1 MPVPGCSSGG
11 QASRILA
18 GVEEIPDSP
27 LGEDGSLSLAPAQE
41 AAGVG
46 VPARPE
52 AVGGVAYSPKKKQ
65 RQAAPMHVVREELRV
80 PELAQVYSL
89 NKGSMIT
96 VEAVIVD
103 VGEPKP
109 IDAKKRVLAFHVAS
123 ASGLVPVSLWSPLM
137 EKYGHLIQKEFSEAS
152 GGFPSIVL
160 EKFEVTVVGNNPENK
175 PVVRLQNSRMSS
187 LRLGTAKSIGIS
199 PEPGLVVSCFEN
211 LTHADHCAILRG
223 VIMELG
229 PLQHSM
235 AGHGMRRGKIV
246 DGSGN
251 ALPLVLHG
259 QVAQDDDIAEHAEVI
274 LWHSQSLEG
283 LESSDPAEEPEG
295 RWWCYSECYVMRMGA
310 VPDRRIA
317 KIVHVGRNWTGD

>member
-1 MPVPGCSSGG
+1 M
-11 QASRILA
+11 A

-109 IDAKKRVLAFHVAS
+109 IDAKKRVRAFHAAS
-123 ASGLVPVSLWSPLM
+123 ASGLVPVNLWSPSM

-152 GGFPSIVL
+152 GVFRPSSW
-160 EKFEVTVVGNNPENK
+160 
-175 PVVRLQNSRMSS
+175 RSSR
-187 LRLGTAKSIGIS
+187 
-199 PEPGLVVSCFEN
+199 
-211 LTHADHCAILRG
+211 
-223 VIMELG
+223 
-229 PLQHSM
+229 
-235 AGHGMRRGKIV
+235 
-246 DGSGN
+246 
-251 ALPLVLHG
+251 
-259 QVAQDDDIAEHAEVI
+259 
-274 LWHSQSLEG
+274 
-283 LESSDPAEEPEG
+283 
-295 RWWCYSECYVMRMGA
+295 
-310 VPDRRIA
+310 
-317 KIVHVGRNWTGD
+317 